1 MPDWNMLI
9 KEGSILIGFI
19 AAALLIREVLSFVR
33 PLLEKRAAVKRAANG
48 EGEPEAEEI
57 HRCIPADVDM
67 REIYHWLKD
76 LYAWHSVEDDD
87 HVKVWYI
94 RKSFYTMI
102 EQLAKANDNIASS
115 LQELVATE
123 RQLCARLDSVERATD
138 RLTDKVTP
146 RKVEPK

>member
-1 MPDWNMLI
+1 MPDWNALI

-33 PLLEKRAAVKRAANG
+33 PMLEKRAAAKRAKNG
-48 EGEPEAEEI
+48 EEEPAEEV
-57 HRCIPADVDM
+57 HRCIPEDVDM

-76 LYAWHSVEDDD
+76 LYAWHSVEDED

-94 RKSFYTMI
+94 RKSFYMMM
-102 EQLAKANDNIASS
+102 EQLSKANDNIASA

-123 RQLCARLDSVERATD
+123 RQLCARLENVERATD
-138 RLTDKVTP
+138 RLTDKVIP
-146 RKVEPK
+146 PKVQAE